1 MVGRASGA
9 GGAIPCKFGG
19 KRGRG
24 SVFSPKAELKRRQH
38 NGGGWPEMVTAG
50 RLYGRRAA
58 GGSGC
63 CWGWG
68 SVYYDLDGGRLCA
81 SGLLLT
87 LSPSPLSLSAL
98 LGCLAAAGWNA
109 GTGSGWAASGRSSAA
124 LRLGRG
130 W

>member
-1 MVGRASGA
+1 VLA
-9 GGAIPCKFGG
+9 GGAGFSRVNSGLLG
-19 KRGRG
+19 AG

-63 CWGWG
+63 CWG
-68 SVYYDLDGGRLCA
+68 SVYYDFEGGRLCA

-87 LSPSPLSLSAL
+87 LSPSPLSLSLSAL

-109 GTGSGWAASGRSSAA
+109 GTGSG
-124 LRLGRG
+124 
-130 W
+130 

>member
-1 MVGRASGA
+1 MVARAAGGRALSRVNSG
-9 GGAIPCKFGG
+9 FW
-19 KRGRG
+19 GRG

-87 LSPSPLSLSAL
+87 LSPSPLSHSAL

-109 GTGSGWAASGRSSAA
+109 GTGSGWAASG
-124 LRLGRG
+124 
-130 W
+130 

>member
-1 MVGRASGA
+1 M
-9 GGAIPCKFGG
+9 
-19 KRGRG
+19 GRG

-63 CWGWG
+63 CWG
-68 SVYYDLDGGRLCA
+68 SVYYDFDGGRLCA

-87 LSPSPLSLSAL
+87 LSPSPLSLSLSAL

-109 GTGSGWAASGRSSAA
+109 GTGSG
-124 LRLGRG
+124 
-130 W
+130 